1 MAKKKSG
8 SVEPPP
14 QSAVVAQEIVFE
26 YKKVMEEDGL
36 AKNDLPKGIKSQIQ
50 VLDAQTA
57 KYKKNPTENLLNSVR
72 TQDVK
77 IADQI
82 HSFIEEGIVEQT
94 EEDKLKQQ
102 QQMENEE
109 KEKLAAAEKEK
120 AEKETAE
127 KETAEAT
134 AKAKDAEEAAVKA
147 KNEADELAAKEK
159 AAADKKEREGAFG
172 NPFLKGMLG
181 Q

>member
-1 MAKKKSG
+1 MAKKKEG
-8 SVEPPP
+8 SAEEAP
-14 QSAVVAQEIVFE
+14 QSTVVAQEIVFE

-36 AKNDLPKGIKSQIQ
+36 SKNDLPKGIKSQIQ

-82 HSFIEEGIVEQT
+82 HSFIEESIVEQT
-94 EEDKLKQQ
+94 EEDKLKQ

-120 AEKETAE
+120 TEKETAE

-134 AKAKDAEEAAVKA
+134 AKAKDAEEAAIKA

-159 AAADKKEREGAFG
+159 AAADKKEKEGAFE
-172 NPFLKGMLG
+172 NPYLKGILG